1 MNNCDREGK
10 KGCDCFEKD
19 DCRCNDNKKD
29 DCKENEKK
37 EDKFCKL
44 VSENKKLAGIKFELR
59 AKCGCL
65 IACGKTNE
73 CGEIKFDNLPFG
85 CYVLTEVEGQKG
97 WISDNKSVLVEIC
110 EDKPHKCIEV
120 FNKRNIGS
128 IKVVKFGKEEKFV
141 CEKEKEKEECGCDRD
156 RD

>member
-1 MNNCDREGK
+1 MNNCEREGK
-10 KGCDCFEKD
+10 KGCECFDNDDFRGKD
-19 DCRCNDNKKD
+19 R
-29 DCKENEKK
+29 EKK
-37 EDKFCKL
+37 EEKFCKL
-44 VSENKKLAGIKFELR
+44 ISDNKKLQGIKFELR

-85 CYVLTEVEGQKG
+85 SYVLTEVEGQKG
-97 WISDNKSVLVEIC
+97 WLCDNKSILVEIC
-110 EDKPHKCIEV
+110 EEKPHKVVEV

-128 IKVVKFGKEEKFV
+128 IKVIKFGKEEKFV
-141 CEKEKEKEECGCDRD
+141 CEKEKDHDDCDCDRD